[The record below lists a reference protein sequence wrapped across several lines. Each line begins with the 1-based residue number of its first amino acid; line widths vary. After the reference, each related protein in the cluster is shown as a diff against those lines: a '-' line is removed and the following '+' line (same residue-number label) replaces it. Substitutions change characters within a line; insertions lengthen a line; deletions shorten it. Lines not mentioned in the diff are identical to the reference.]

1 MRRNDCPPS
10 PEEHWTMDATKL
22 LIADHNRVKGLF
34 ARYKAANKSKD
45 TKEAAQLA
53 ADIMEELT
61 VHTTIE
67 EEIFYPAVHE
77 MSDKLAAAVDEGVE
91 EHHVVKILLDEI
103 EGLEPG
109 TDEWTAKMTVV
120 IESVEHH
127 VEEEENEMFPKVRSS
142 SDASRREALGDEL
155 EARKA
160 ELGAP
165 TFADKADLSTREL
178 SEKAREQE
186 IPGRSTMDHD
196 ELAATVAPE

>member
-1 MRRNDCPPS
+1 
-10 PEEHWTMDATKL
+10 MDATKL

-34 ARYKAANKSKD
+34 ARYKKASEAEN
-45 TKEAAQLA
+45 TEEAAQLA
-53 ADIMEELT
+53 AKILEELRI
-61 VHTTIE
+61 HTTIE
-67 EEIFYPAVHE
+67 EEIFYPAVHAL
-77 MSDKLAAAVDEGVE
+77 SDALADAVDEGVE

-103 EGLEPG
+103 ERSEPG
-109 TDEWTAKMTVV
+109 SDEWTAKMSVV

-142 SDASRREALGDEL
+142 SDASRREELGDAL

-165 TFADKADLSTREL
+165 TFADKADLSNREL
-178 SEKAREQE
+178 SEKAREQQ